1 MKSLTALTGS
11 IAARKLQSVT
21 SRVVYQNVRES
32 QGKVELK
39 ARGRASIAGQASVME
54 RPHGNEHEDK
64 RIIQPVA
71 EYRQM
76 FQSPYLL

>member
-1 MKSLTALTGS
+1 MKSLTALTAS

-21 SRVVYQNVRES
+21 CRVVYQNVRKS

-54 RPHGNEHEDK
+54 RPHGNQQEDK
-64 RIIQPVA
+64 RIVQAVGKHC
-71 EYRQM
+71 QM
-76 FQSPYLL
+76 FESPYLL